1 MIERGDLL
9 AYLAEVQ
16 RMQLQ
21 ATRAS
26 ITLAYWPDICA
37 FRVILEAPRQG
48 IEEGEGSFTIWRD
61 FATEVN
67 QREMERLREV
77 YKKCEHDT
85 KTTNEQ

>member
-1 MIERGDLL
+1 MTEKGDIL
-9 AYLAEVQ
+9 AYLVEVQ

-21 ATRAS
+21 ATKAS
-26 ITLAYWPDICA
+26 ITLAYWPDMCA

-48 IEEGEGSFTIWRD
+48 IEKGGGSFTIWRD
-61 FATEVN
+61 ISAEYN

-77 YKKCEHDT
+77 YNKCEHDT

>member
-1 MIERGDLL
+1 MIERGYIL

-21 ATRAS
+21 ATRTS
-26 ITLAYWPDICA
+26 IILAYWPDICA
-37 FRVILEAPRQG
+37 FRVILEVLDQG
-48 IEEGEGSFTIWRD
+48 IEEGSFTIWRD
-61 FATEVN
+61 FTTEES

-77 YKKCEHDT
+77 YKKGEHDT

>member
-1 MIERGDLL
+1 MTEKGDIL

-21 ATRAS
+21 ATRAC
-26 ITLAYWPDICA
+26 ITLAYWPDMDA
-37 FRVILEAPRQG
+37 FRVILEVLGQG
-48 IEEGEGSFTIWRD
+48 IEEGEGSFTIWSD
-61 FATEVN
+61 FSAEEN

>member
-1 MIERGDLL
+1 MIEKGDLL
-9 AYLAEVQ
+9 SYLAEVQ

-26 ITLAYWPDICA
+26 LTLAYWPDMCA
-37 FRVILEAPRQG
+37 FRVILEVPAQG

-61 FATEVN
+61 FSAEDN

-77 YKKCEHDT
+77 YNRCEHDA
-85 KTTNEQ
+85 KITNEQ